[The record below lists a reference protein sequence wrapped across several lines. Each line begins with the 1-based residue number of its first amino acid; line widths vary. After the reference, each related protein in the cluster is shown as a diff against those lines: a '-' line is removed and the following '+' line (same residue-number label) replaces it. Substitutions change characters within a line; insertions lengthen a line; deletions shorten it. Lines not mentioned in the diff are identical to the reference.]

1 MRTIQR
7 FSRAFAALAVLLAI
21 ALAGCEPTPRAGG
34 KGAGATPQPGEPQAD
49 AQPQGASET
58 PPQNYDPGAIKIV
71 VSTPPQKYLVKRLAG
86 DHAYV
91 VSLLGEHD
99 NFLAAEHLSPQAA
112 AELADAKIFF
122 KSGAPFEKN
131 LNVPPTCKVYD
142 MMKDIKLK
150 PFSSHTKYLNGN
162 KSFVGDPYVW
172 MSPGRAVKM
181 LPEVYQALRAVGEE
195 RHYGEY
201 TQNFT
206 RFTRELN
213 SLEGDIQRILLDALS
228 RDVVV
233 SAPVLGYFCEDFA
246 LKQNAYDFAAEGAGP
261 EFIRTAIE
269 NKIRVALFYP
279 AAPANLDSRAAELL
293 GGAIGVVNPMA
304 EDYVGNLLSIAAA
317 ISGRRHEAQ

>member
-1 MRTIQR
+1 MQTIQR
-7 FSRAFAALAVLLAI
+7 FSRAFAALAVLLAL
-21 ALAGCEPTPRAGG
+21 ALAGCEPAPRAGG
-34 KGAGATPQPGEPQAD
+34 KGAAPQPGDPQAE
-49 AQPQGASET
+49 AQPQGAEGT
-58 PPQNYDPGAIKIV
+58 PPQDYDPSAIKIV
-71 VSTPPQKYLVKRLAG
+71 VSIPPQKYLVKRLAG

-99 NFLAAEHLSPQAA
+99 NLLAAEHLSPQAA

-122 KSGAPFEKN
+122 KIGAPFEKS
-131 LNVPPTCKVYD
+131 LNVPATCKVYD
-142 MMKDIKLK
+142 MMKDVKLK

-195 RHYGEY
+195 KHYGEY

-213 SLEGDIQRILLDALS
+213 SLEGDIQRILLDAMS
-228 RDVVV
+228 RDIVVT
-233 SAPVLGYFCEDFA
+233 SPVLGYFCEDFA
-246 LKQNAYDFAAEGAGP
+246 LKQNAYDFAEEGAGP
-261 EFIRTAIE
+261 EFIRAAIE

-279 AAPANLDSRAAELL
+279 AAPANLDSRGAELL
-293 GGAIGVVNPMA
+293 GGVVDVINPLA
-304 EDYVGNLLSIAAA
+304 EDYVNNLMGIAALIA
-317 ISGRRHEAQ
+317 GRRYEAQ